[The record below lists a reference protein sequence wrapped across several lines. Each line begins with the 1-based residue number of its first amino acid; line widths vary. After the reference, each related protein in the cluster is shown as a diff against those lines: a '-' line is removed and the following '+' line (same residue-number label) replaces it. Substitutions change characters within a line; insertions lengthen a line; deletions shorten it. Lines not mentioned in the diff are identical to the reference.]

1 MELSQKKKSLGNKGF
16 LCVRIFFPFCF
27 VWRFFLGGARGR
39 GMEKEFNHQNA
50 GAKKKVL
57 LGFLELGKVCV
68 TTRGVFSKK
77 KRHRKIMGSNM
88 PT

>member
-1 MELSQKKKSLGNKGF
+1 MRANLFSIL
-16 LCVRIFFPFCF
+16 F
-27 VWRFFLGGARGR
+27 VWRFFLGGGRGR

-68 TTRGVFSKK
+68 
-77 KRHRKIMGSNM
+77 
-88 PT
+88 